1 MKKLIALFLTL
12 ALSTLAFVSCAPDK
26 AGQQKISVAYLAGP
40 TGMGMAKLIKDTPAD
55 SEKYAFTAFTDPNTA
70 ASELLSGK
78 VDMACL
84 PTNAAANLFNKGKDI
99 SVIAVNTLGS
109 LYLIT
114 DKNTSIESIKDLE
127 GKTIYTS
134 VPGSTTEPILK
145 HILEK
150 NQVNAT
156 IDTTAKDHDVLVE
169 KVVTSEGEMIAVLPE
184 PKVSATILQA
194 KTQGKEFSVKLNLS
208 KEWEKV
214 SDQPLAMGCIVV
226 RNDFLKAN
234 KAAVNEFLKDYKTS
248 VDFIAATENLEAA
261 AQTIV
266 DTGII
271 PKPPLAK
278 SALKNLNG
286 SIVLIT
292 GQEMKDT
299 LVAFYGV
306 LLKSSSA
313 TVGGKQPDTA
323 FYYDK

>member
-1 MKKLIALFLTL
+1 MKKLLSLFLVFTFATL
-12 ALSTLAFVSCAPDK
+12 ALASCGPDPRE
-26 AGQQKISVAYLAGP
+26 KISVAYLAGP
-40 TGMGMAKLIKDTPAD
+40 TGMGMAKLIKDTPED
-55 SEKYAFTAFTDPNTA
+55 SEDYSFTPFTDPNTA
-70 ASELLSGK
+70 ASELLSGN

-114 DKNTSIESIKDLE
+114 DKNTKIESIQDLE
-127 GKTIYTS
+127 GKTILTS

-145 HILEK
+145 YILEK

-156 IDTTAKDHDVLVE
+156 IDSSAKDHDVLVE
-169 KVVTSEGEMIAVLPE
+169 AVVKSEGEMIAVLPE
-184 PKVSATILQA
+184 PKVSAAIMQA
-194 KTQGKEFSVKLNLS
+194 KNQSKDFVVKLNLS

-234 KAAVNEFLKDYKTS
+234 KAEVDEFLKDYKAS
-248 VDFIAATENLEAA
+248 VDYIAAKENREAA
-261 AQTIV
+261 AATIV
-266 DTGII
+266 SAGII
-271 PKPPLAK
+271 PKLPLAT
-278 SALKNLNG
+278 SALENLDG

-292 GQEMKDT
+292 GQQMKDT
-299 LVAFYGV
+299 LVAFYDV
-306 LLKSSSA
+306 LLSSSAA

-323 FYYDK
+323 FYYGK